1 MSCHVSQSSASV
13 YGYTTIHVSIHL
25 FSRYLGY
32 SYFTA
37 ILLWFID
44 ISYKAA
50 MGLVLKS
57 WRREALF
64 LLVGTW
70 SHTVA
75 VDAILLSWSRATWER
90 CVCVKSFLSCLTFC
104 EPMGLTKESWEVRRD
119 DYLIPADII
128 EFQEQPCWKLSACG
142 LSYHLH
148 LKPQKLQILDRLT
161 RWLSCKKST
170 CQWRRHRRLRCDPW
184 ARKTPWRRKCNPLQC
199 SCLKNPMVRDVGLPQ
214 SMGSQRV
221 RHDSAYT

>member
-1 MSCHVSQSSASV
+1 MYCKVVLQFMDIPQSM
-13 YGYTTIHVSIHL
+13 YP
-25 FSRYLGY
+25 
-32 SYFTA
+32 FTCLA
-37 ILLWFID
+37 GTWVIPILLP
-44 ISYKAA
+44 SYY
-50 MGLVLKS
+50 GLLIFPVKLLWVLCWNPGEEK
-57 WRREALF
+57 
-64 LLVGTW
+64 
-70 SHTVA
+70 
-75 VDAILLSWSRATWER
+75 LSFCWEWWAH
-90 CVCVKSFLSCLTFC
+90 
-104 EPMGLTKESWEVRRD
+104 GLTLWQLVPSCSHEAEPPEWGACVLNHFSHVWHFASPWASLRRPQRSREM
-119 DYLIPADII
+119 IPADII
-128 EFQEQPCWKLSACG
+128 ELQEQPCWKLSACG

-184 ARKTPWRRKCNPLQC
+184 ARKTPWRRKCNSLQC